1 MGSDSIVKLL
11 DKVSDSKFKT
21 DLTDQL
27 NGYEGFASKAKA
39 RLKEMGAEAK
49 EENVMVKLWS
59 SIGMAM
65 STLTDST
72 DSHIAELIAE
82 GSTMGITDG
91 IKLLRVLGIVF
102 TDVKLRKIDRLR
114 QPFELCLRYSRCG
127 KRGRKSLKPFSE
139 SVYIDQVVL
148 VYSEDRCASVR
159 RKLNESLL
167 GKSVKSAAYRRSAYV
182 EPFSKGK
189 LDERLP
195 ALKLARE
202 YFLLKP

>member
-1 MGSDSIVKLL
+1 MHKRRFFDKTMWAECNKFAKIRLGVRKVKNSYHAAIYAAISGGTEIKMQGTMTKEAQMLEQLYKNVKMGSDSIVKLL

-91 IKLLRVLGIVF
+91 IKLLREYENTNV
-102 TDVKLRKIDRLR
+102 
-114 QPFELCLRYSRCG
+114 
-127 KRGRKSLKPFSE
+127 SE
-139 SVYIDQVVL
+139 S
-148 VYSEDRCASVR
+148 
-159 RKLNESLL
+159 
-167 GKSVKSAAYRRSAYV
+167 G
-182 EPFSKGK
+182 
-189 LDERLP
+189 
-195 ALKLARE
+195 LKLVRDVIEFEERNLERAKS
-202 YFLLKP
+202 YI